1 MGTWKPEIRSA
12 RDLRELS
19 RMAAGVFSNLAADAV
34 KAKGTFTVA
43 LSGGSTPKELYAL
56 LASDEAPFREKVPW
70 ENVHFFWG
78 DERHVPPDHPE
89 SNYRMVHEVML
100 SKLPISLENAHPI
113 EAENPEAGRAAID
126 YEEVLKNFF
135 HLGPGKIPR
144 FDLVLLGLGADG
156 HTASLFPGS
165 EVIFNRKDLVA
176 ATWVEKFDSYR
187 ITLTP
192 PVLNGAA
199 HVIFLVSGEEK
210 AETVR
215 EVLQGEHQ
223 PDRFPAQIVRPSD
236 GTLLWLVDQEAA
248 RLL

>member
-1 MGTWKPEIRSA
+1 
-12 RDLRELS
+12 
-19 RMAAGVFSNLAADAV
+19 MAAGVFSNLAADAV